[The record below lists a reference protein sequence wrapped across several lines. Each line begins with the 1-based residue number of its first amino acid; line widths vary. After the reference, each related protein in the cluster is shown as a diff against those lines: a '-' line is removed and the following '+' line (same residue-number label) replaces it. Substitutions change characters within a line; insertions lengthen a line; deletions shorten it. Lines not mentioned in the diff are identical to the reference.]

1 VGRKGIGCYRS
12 TKIKAG
18 TLKTQPLDENPFADW
33 SAALFV
39 AGRAQYILLSN
50 TKRLGLP
57 LLFLAIG
64 LGNLVWLVWFLWS
77 TSSR

>member
-1 VGRKGIGCYRS
+1 M
-12 TKIKAG
+12 
-18 TLKTQPLDENPFADW
+18 KTQPLDENPFADW